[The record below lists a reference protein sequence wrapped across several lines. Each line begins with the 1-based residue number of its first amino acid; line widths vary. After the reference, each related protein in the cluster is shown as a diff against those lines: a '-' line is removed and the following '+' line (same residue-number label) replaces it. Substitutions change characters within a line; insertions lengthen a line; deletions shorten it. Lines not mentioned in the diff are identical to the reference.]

1 MKILVVDDELLLVKG
16 IKFNLENEGWQVDTC
31 FDGAAAVE
39 KAKAEKY
46 DLIILDLMMPV
57 MDGLEACMH
66 IRSKSDVP
74 IIMLTAKGEDTDK
87 LIGFEYGADDYIT
100 KPFNVLEL
108 KARVRALL
116 RRSGASAAPEQG
128 GALLKSGT
136 LTLDPE
142 KRTAWRAG
150 EEIDLT
156 VKEFD
161 LLELLIRN
169 PGKVY
174 SREAL
179 LNTVWGY
186 DYQGEERTVDVH
198 IRRLR
203 EKLEPDPANPTFIVT
218 KWGVGYY
225 LKG

>member
-1 MKILVVDDELLLVKG
+1 MKILVVDDEKLLVKG
-16 IKFNLENEGWQVDTC
+16 IRFNLEHEGYAVDEC
-31 FDGAAAVE
+31 YDGAAAV
-39 KAKAEKY
+39 AKAAETQY
-46 DLIILDLMMPV
+46 DLILLDLMMPE

-66 IRSKSDVP
+66 IRKTSDVP

-87 LIGFEYGADDYIT
+87 LLGFEYGADDYIT
-100 KPFNVLEL
+100 KPFNILEL
-108 KARVRALL
+108 KARIKALL
-116 RRSGASAAPEQG
+116 RRSGTSAPTGEHAM
-128 GALLKSGT
+128 LRSGE
-136 LTLDPE
+136 LALDPE
-142 KRTAWRAG
+142 RRTVQKSG
-150 EEIDLT
+150 GEIDLT

-161 LLELLIRN
+161 LMELLMRS

-203 EKLEPDPANPTFIVT
+203 EKLEDDPANPAYIIT
-218 KWGVGYY
+218 KWGIGYY
-225 LKG
+225 FKG